1 VPLEVKTNIFKLCG
15 CYGKGKL
22 KGGRVGK
29 RKVKSEDELSNIK
42 RPVANDVIG
51 IAKKMLGFDRILV
64 DCQDGK
70 ERLCRIRGKM
80 KRRMWIR
87 LGDIVLVS
95 PWDFQSD
102 KRGDIIWRYKR
113 NQAEWLRRNGYLK
126 T

>member
-1 VPLEVKTNIFKLCG
+1 MP
-15 CYGKGKL
+15 
-22 KGGRVGK
+22 K
-29 RKVKSEDELSNIK
+29 RKIKKKTREEELKNIK
-42 RPVANDVIG
+42 LPVANDVMG
-51 IAKKMLGFDRILV
+51 IAKKMLGNDRLLV
-64 DCQDGK
+64 SCQDGK

-113 NQAEWLRRNGYLK
+113 NQAEWLRRKGYLK
-126 T
+126 I